1 MISRILN
8 RSVFTCLII
17 VAFTSC
23 VKDVVLDAG
32 NKPQI
37 VLECVLASYDP
48 LMPCATSL
56 SGNTRS
62 IYDNVLYERIGI
74 QTLRLSKTKGASV
87 NEAEPVKDA
96 HAVLIDI
103 TDSLR
108 IGEFNKQEDGI
119 WTLDY
124 EPVRGHKYRLE
135 VKISGYDLIYAE
147 QTIPFYY
154 NESSHEWGCEPGPW
168 WIHVLCLKDN
178 AATLVDELCTD
189 LPADNFNLTGEVY
202 DSYKSYVDYD
212 YAYKHAPYHPQLDGC
227 AMHYRYLRL
236 PDESPEN
243 VCFALDGHLS
253 FNDIYY
259 KDADY
264 IIVSSRVTEDYD
276 RYLKEAIH
284 YNSLYNESADLS
296 SIYIRDNMSTNV
308 HGAIGIF
315 GAQVL
320 FKDKWWYPKNRN

>member
-1 MISRILN
+1 MM
-8 RSVFTCLII
+8 

-23 VKDVVLDAG
+23 VKDVVLDAES
-32 NKPQI
+32 KPQI
-37 VLECVLASYDP
+37 VLECVLGFYDP
-48 LMPCATSL
+48 IMPCATSL

-62 IYDNVLYERIGI
+62 LYDDVLYERIGI
-74 QTLRLSKTKGASV
+74 QTLRLSKTKGASA

-119 WTLDY
+119 WTLDH

-135 VKISGYDLIYAE
+135 VSISGYDMIYAE
-147 QTIPFYY
+147 QTVPSNNI
-154 NESSHEWGCEPGPW
+154 ELVHGGKEPGSW

-178 AATLVDELCTD
+178 VATLVDELCTD
-189 LPADNFNLTGEVY
+189 LPADNFNLTGEIY

-212 YAYKHAPYHPQLDGC
+212 YAYMHAPYHPKLDGC

-236 PDESPEN
+236 PDENYDNAHTDMSE
-243 VCFALDGHLS
+243 HLS

-259 KDADY
+259 KDATY
-264 IIVSSRVTEDYD
+264 IIVSSRVSEDYD
-276 RYLKEAIH
+276 RYMKEALH
-284 YNSLYNESADLS
+284 YNYIYNESADMS
-296 SIYIRDNMSTNV
+296 SIYIRENMNTNI
-308 HGAIGIF
+308 HGALGIF

-320 FKDKWWYPKNRN
+320 YKKEWWYPKNRN